1 MTQKSLD
8 YMEETIRSNYWTLHK
23 YTEMVEGRVEKLEE
37 RVNERTSDNQD
48 TLAEIRQE
56 LVKFRAI
63 IIDQEER
70 IQKIEERY
78 NLPIMDLT
86 GVKVSKE
93 DSEEMRKKY
102 EARADMLTGTDRLRE
117 IIKRNENA

>member
-1 MTQKSLD
+1 MTQD
-8 YMEETIRSNYWTLHK
+8 YHEKLIESNYWTLHK
-23 YTEMVEGRVEKLEE
+23 YTETVEGRVEKLEE
-37 RVNERTSDNQD
+37 KVKERTSDNQD

-93 DSEEMRKKY
+93 DCEEMRKKY
-102 EARADMLTGTDRLRE
+102 EARADMLTGVNRMRE
-117 IIKRNENA
+117 IAKRAKKK